1 MDECAAKGVSA
12 TRRAMIAG
20 GLACAVAAPAAR
32 AQFRLGD
39 LVRGVTESIGIDG
52 LIGGG
57 QPITTSLGDAQWGA
71 PELDGVTPTVP
82 ASPMTALERTAT
94 GGFMLQPGYY
104 SYSAQSYC
112 LHAGTHGPG
121 EGDGYLYAPLAGS
134 AEIVVRVILRNS
146 VARPEIEQS
155 TVQSLIWAIL
165 SRAKLEDLNNGLR
178 LAAAALLSPR
188 QLATLNRSALDLLPG
203 NSFSR
208 LLGQVPAPLR
218 AVVEAEAELRQ
229 AFASGG
235 GDFAQLESI
244 AVLAGAAPLGP
255 GSQVIPSGR
264 WSEHPDGFRVRYIP
278 SGYSQ
283 TLVEVWVEDGAAGV
297 GREFDPSVQV
307 AVPGNTARQRLAQS
321 GRERVS

>member
-1 MDECAAKGVSA
+1 MDKFAAP

-20 GLACAVAAPAAR
+20 GVACAVAAPAVQ

-52 LIGGG
+52 LIGGK
-57 QPITTSLGDAQWGA
+57 QPITTSLPDAQWGA
-71 PELDGVTPTVP
+71 PALDGSAPTIP
-82 ASPMTALERTAT
+82 ASPMKALERTAT
-94 GGFMLQPGYY
+94 GGFVLQPGYY
-104 SYSAQSYC
+104 AYSAQSYC

-121 EGDGYLYAPLAGS
+121 EGDGYLYAPLKGS
-134 AEIVVRVILRNS
+134 AEVVVRDILRNS
-146 VARPEIEQS
+146 VAQPQIEQS

-165 SRAKLEDLNNGLR
+165 ARAKLEDLNNDLR
-178 LAAAALLSPR
+178 LAAAQLLSPR

-208 LLGQVPAPLR
+208 LLGEVPAPLR
-218 AVVEAEAELRQ
+218 AVVEAEASLRQ
-229 AFASGG
+229 AFAGG
-235 GDFAQLESI
+235 GADYGQLEAI

-255 GSQVIPSGR
+255 GSQAIPSGR
-264 WSEHPDGFRVRYIP
+264 WSEHPEGFRVRYIP

-283 TLVEVWVEDGAAGV
+283 TQVEVWVEDGATGV